1 MDIKKFVKL
10 NEKGEIEFDESGF
23 QSGLDAEIS
32 RAVDK
37 YANGKGKDEI
47 RKKLEEEA
55 KLTAEEKLKAEREEF
70 EKYKL
75 ETKVEINKAKAKA
88 KLENKGFTEKEV
100 EFLLSTISD
109 DEEKSLST
117 IDTLVEE
124 RTRFIADTQKSAI
137 QNLQQQQNG
146 NKSSTPLPTPDNNDA
161 QKPATRTKADI
172 LSHYRP
178 QQN

>member
-23 QSGLDAEIS
+23 QSSLDSEIS
-32 RAVDK
+32 RAVEK
-37 YANGKGKDEI
+37 YAKGKGKDEI
-47 RKKLEEEA
+47 RKQLEEEA

-75 ETKVEINKAKAKA
+75 QTKIEINKSKAKA
-88 KLENKGFTEKEV
+88 KLDNKGFTEKEI

-109 DEEKSLST
+109 DEEKSLSS

-124 RTRFIADTQKSAI
+124 RSKFISETQKNAI
-137 QNLQQQQNG
+137 QNLQQQQNS
-146 NKSSTPLPTPDNNDA
+146 NRTSTQLPTPDNNDVQQPTA
-161 QKPATRTKADI
+161 RTKADI

-178 QQN
+178 KQI